1 MNWKEYI
8 SKIHLTDKAT
18 TFKFNPP
25 VTNAVLQDLLFHL
38 GLDELPL
45 ELEELYRQANGIEQ
59 TLDGQEIGELIWP
72 ASKAVQI
79 NREYRSQPDFKNLYM
94 SFDQLFSISDAG
106 NGDLFGF
113 VTLNGKFYR
122 RDIFVWNHE
131 DDSRTWVAPDLAKF
145 IEWWADGTISV

>member
-1 MNWKEYI
+1 MNWKEYV
-8 SKIHLTDKAT
+8 SKTNLIVQGTAFGFNSPAT
-18 TFKFNPP
+18 E
-25 VTNAVLQDLLFHL
+25 VVLQDLLFQFC
-38 GLDELPL
+38 LDELPL
-45 ELEELYRQANGIEQ
+45 ELEELYTQTDGIFEI
-59 TLDGQEIGELIWP
+59 LDGQEIGDLIWP

-79 NREYRSQPDFKNLYM
+79 NREYRNQPDFKNLYM
-94 SFDQLFSISDAG
+94 SFDQLFFVSDAG

-145 IEWWADGTISV
+145 IEWWANGTISV